1 MFKVWFQKF
10 YETGIRN
17 WSENEKKAFTFSF
30 FLLPCKELQNGLFH
44 VHFLSL
50 VGRCLF
56 IFHWTWCSPK
66 LSLYSKSILSNRI
79 VICSMS
85 SLLHAFLLII
95 IMEYSK
101 FSALCLLTL
110 TVSFVLQSGIL
121 IFSSTTVSKVHHDA
135 TLAERRS
142 VQLSVPHVSE
152 HNCR

>member
-1 MFKVWFQKF
+1 MFKFGFRSFMKLGSVIGQK
-10 YETGIRN
+10 TK
-17 WSENEKKAFTFSF
+17 SKAFTFSF

-110 TVSFVLQSGIL
+110 TVSFILQSGIL

-135 TLAERRS
+135 ALAERRS